1 MQPSRA
7 RVFLGAIV
15 LAAALVCP
23 RAAEAQPSA
32 PSPAALEEARN
43 RFDQGTQLFNEGNPA
58 GALPE
63 FQRAYELTGNHVVLF
78 NIGLVYAAMNR
89 SVEAV
94 DALEKVLSNPAD
106 LTPEDV
112 KRAVTVH
119 AEQLRRIASVTLDTP
134 VQGAVVEVDD
144 VQVGKTPL
152 GAALRMPVGTHR
164 ISVIASGFHPFRTE
178 VTVAGGETRPVRVEL
193 VPTENRVAKVSVASQ
208 LLDAEVLVDG
218 QLKGRTP
225 LTAEL
230 LLEPGTHLISVRRD
244 GYRTADTQVTLV
256 AGSTRELALNPEP
269 DPAALSTRG
278 ERVELIVSESDPTV
292 VVDGLAQPGSPN
304 VFRLLPGRHTIRVQ
318 RVGFMPVERIVTVSP
333 GSSSTLRAVLAPTP
347 EQREQ
352 YVRDAETRRI
362 WSLATVG
369 AGALVGAA
377 GGVFLYFNTQ
387 DVDRK
392 QRAYDAI
399 VYASEPHQGRRC
411 DPFAAGTVFA
421 ECNAELD
428 ESYEKLTD
436 AKKLTKVG
444 WATAGVGAAA
454 VVAGVV
460 LLLTGDDPARYDH
473 LVPSFARTLATPV
486 ATVAVDDQH
495 ASFRLTGA
503 F

>member
-1 MQPSRA
+1 MQPPRA
-7 RVFLGAIV
+7 RVFLGAMI
-15 LAAALVCP
+15 LAAALFWP
-23 RAAEAQPSA
+23 EAANAQSSA

-89 SVEAV
+89 PVEAV
-94 DALEKVLSNPAD
+94 EALDQVLSNPAD

-119 AEQLRRIASVTLDTP
+119 AEQLRRIAHVTLDTQ

-152 GAALRMPVGTHR
+152 GAPLRVPVGTHR
-164 ISVIASGFHPFRTE
+164 ISVVAAGFHPFRTE
-178 VTVAGGETRPVRVEL
+178 VTVAGGETRPVPVEL
-193 VPTENRVAKVSVASQ
+193 VPTESRVAKVSVTSQ

-218 QLKGRTP
+218 KPQGRTP
-225 LTAEL
+225 LKTEL
-230 LLEPGTHLISVRRD
+230 LLEPGTRLISLRRD
-244 GYRTADTQVTLV
+244 GYHTADAQVTLV
-256 AGSTRELALNPEP
+256 EGSTRELRLDPEP
-269 DPAALSTRG
+269 DPAALFTRG
-278 ERVELIVSESDPTV
+278 EGVQLVVSESDATV
-292 VVDGLAQPGSPN
+292 VVDGIAQPGSPS
-304 VFRLLPGRHTIRVQ
+304 VLRVLPGRHTIRVE
-318 RVGFMPVERIVTVSP
+318 RVGFMPVERIVTVRA
-333 GSSSTLRAVLAPTP
+333 GSSITLRAVLAPTP
-347 EQREQ
+347 QQREQ
-352 YVRDAETRRI
+352 YVRDAETHRT
-362 WSLATVG
+362 WSLVTVG
-369 AGALVGAA
+369 AGAVIGAA
-377 GGVFLYFNTQ
+377 GGVFLYFNAR
-387 DVDRK
+387 DIDRK
-392 QRAYDAI
+392 QEAYDAI
-399 VYASEPHQGRRC
+399 VYASEPHEGRRC

-428 ESYEKLTD
+428 ESYQKLTD

-454 VVAGVV
+454 VVTGLV

-473 LVPSFARTLATPV
+473 VVPSLARTSPLPRASV
-486 ATVAVDDQH
+486 ALDGRH
-495 ASFRLTGA
+495 ASLWLTGV

>member
-7 RVFLGAIV
+7 RVFLGAMV
-15 LAAALVCP
+15 LAAALFCP
-23 RAAEAQPSA
+23 GAADAQPSA

-63 FQRAYELTGNHVVLF
+63 FQRAYELTGNQVVLF

-89 SVEAV
+89 PVEAV
-94 DALEKVLSNPAD
+94 QALDKVLSNPAD

-119 AEQLRRIASVTLDTP
+119 AEQLRRIANVTLDTQ

-152 GAALRMPVGTHR
+152 GAPLRMPVGTHR
-164 ISVIASGFHPFRTE
+164 ISVVAAGFHPFRTE

-193 VPTENRVAKVSVASQ
+193 VPTESRVAKVSVTSQ

-218 QLKGRTP
+218 KPKGRTP

-230 LLEPGTHLISVRRD
+230 VLEPGTHLISLRRD
-244 GYRTADTQVTLV
+244 GYHTADAQVTLV
-256 AGSTRELALNPEP
+256 EGSTRELRLDPEP
-269 DPAALSTRG
+269 DLAALSTRG
-278 ERVELIVSESDPTV
+278 ERVQLVVSESDPTV
-292 VVDGLAQPGSPN
+292 VVDGLAEPGSPS
-304 VFRLLPGRHTIRVQ
+304 VLRLLPGRHTIRVECI
-318 RVGFMPVERIVTVSP
+318 GFIPAERIVTVRP
-333 GSSSTLRAVLAPTP
+333 GSSITLHAVLAPTP

-352 YVRDAETRRI
+352 YVHDAETQRT

-369 AGALVGAA
+369 AGAVIGAA
-377 GGVFLYFNTQ
+377 GGVFLYFNAR
-387 DVDRK
+387 DIDRK
-392 QRAYDAI
+392 QEAYDAI
-399 VYASEPHQGRRC
+399 VYASEPHRGRRC

-428 ESYEKLTD
+428 ESYQKLSD

-454 VVAGVV
+454 VAAGLV

-473 LVPSFARTLATPV
+473 LVPSFARTLSTSLGSMAI
-486 ATVAVDDQH
+486 DDHQ
-495 ASFRLTGA
+495 ASLWLTGT